1 MAESFRKRTG
11 WIFLSVM
18 LAQVLLVS
26 AQVQTRTGMP
36 VIEAVSFGA
45 FARVQSTTSSM
56 VRSVRNVWTNYA
68 SLRGAR
74 DENAALKQQMVELE
88 VRLQE
93 QRALAA
99 RTAQLQTLLELKQAS
114 QAPTVAAEIIG
125 GNPNARAGVREVTI
139 DRGSADGVQ
148 ANMAVISPKGV
159 VGRVIGQPAAHAA
172 RVQLLVDRQAAA
184 GAITERA
191 RVGGM
196 VAVSDAD
203 SGLIMDLVPKLQ
215 DVKPGDLVVTSG
227 IDGIYPK
234 GYAIGWVESAESGAG
249 LYKEIKVR
257 PAVDFGSL
265 EEVLIVLVPAR
276 PASALDGPDEKPK
289 TSAPGTAK

>member
-1 MAESFRKRTG
+1 MLDIKQRTG
-11 WIFLSVM
+11 WVFFGVM

-26 AQVQTRTGMP
+26 VQVQTRSGLP

-45 FARVQSTTSSM
+45 FSRVQGATSSM
-56 VRSVRNVWTNYA
+56 IRGVRDVWSNYA

-74 DENAALKQQMVELE
+74 DENATLKHQLAEIE

-99 RTAQLQTLLELKQAS
+99 RTAQLQTLLELKQATS
-114 QAPTVAAEIIG
+114 LPTVAAQVIG
-125 GNPNARAGVREVTI
+125 GNPNARAGIREVTI
-139 DRGSADGVQ
+139 DRGTADGVQ

-159 VGRVIGQPAAHAA
+159 VGRVIGQPAAHAS
-172 RVQLLVDRQAAA
+172 RVQLLIDRNAAA
-184 GAITERA
+184 GAITERS
-191 RVGGM
+191 RVGGLIA
-196 VAVSDAD
+196 VASDD
-203 SGLIMDLVPKLQ
+203 GLVLDLVPNHQ

-234 GYAIGWVESAESGAG
+234 GYSVGWVESSERRSS
-249 LYKEIKVR
+249 LYRDIKVR

-265 EEVLIVLVPAR
+265 EEVLVVLVPAR
-276 PASALDGPDEKPK
+276 PASEDGAIDKP
-289 TSAPGTAK
+289 SAGAIK